1 MKENKKDV
9 VLNSRGTNAKI
20 KAHILSDKEM
30 RKYHFNDFRDG
41 YWYYWKKIMGSI
53 SMNITIP
60 KDGSDIEIITLDDDF
75 MQPYDYQAMLRDDPN
90 FKYALQVKKQVEK
103 IMKEME
109 ENGIL
114 SGHEYG
120 EYI

>member
-9 VLNSRGTNAKI
+9 VLNSRGTNSKI
-20 KAHILSDKEM
+20 KAHILSDEEM
-30 RKYHFNDFRDG
+30 RKCHFTDHRPD
-41 YWYYWKKIMGSI
+41 YWYYWKKIKGSI

-103 IMKEME
+103 IMKKMK